1 MSWFTLKNKS
11 PETKNRLVI
20 ILAVFC
26 TLTVVALWL
35 FILSITKPKTSSE
48 QAKPFQEIK
57 NQISQVIGNS
67 KLEKISESK
76 TELKNTLET
85 LPTPETTPGQGTV
98 SSTP

>member
-1 MSWFTLKNKS
+1 MNLFSLKTKS
-11 PETKNRLVI
+11 PQTKNRIVI
-20 ILAVFC
+20 AMAVFC
-26 TLTVVALWL
+26 TILVVVVWL
-35 FILSITKPKTSSE
+35 FVLSITKPKE
-48 QAKPFQEIK
+48 QTLSPKPFQEIQ